1 MKLDEQNFK
10 GIGIGYIERIIG
22 FTRLIE
28 FSIEFIVDSVNISF
42 HRAAPGSLSFT
53 ELLLH

>member
-22 FTRLIE
+22 FIRLIE